1 MKRKLTREDLKPGAK
16 IGTDCDT
23 KTRTIVLVHNDSVVY
38 ELENGKVYSWNGIEY
53 FLENFYLITEYTPFV
68 PEIEQE
74 YWTVYGDGII
84 DNAINA
90 GDDWDNFRIAT
101 GNCHRTEE
109 DARKYREY
117 LESPQHAAGFKAYM
131 EGN

>member
-38 ELENGKVYSWNGIEY
+38 ELENGEVYSWNGIKY

-68 PEIEQE
+68 PEIGQE
-74 YWTVYGDGII
+74 FLVVCGNGTI
-84 DNAINA
+84 DRAINN
-90 GDDWDNFRIAT
+90 GSCLDKFYIAT
-101 GNCHRTEE
+101 GNCHRTED
-109 DARKYREY
+109 DAQKYREY